1 MRTARRPALDRSRR
15 PAPAPSRPCAFPRFE
30 HERLESGIRLWTLDV
45 ADRDLVSVTLL
56 MPGGSE
62 LDPPQ
67 LAGLASFTAGLR
79 SKGTR
84 RRTALEFA
92 AAAEDLG
99 TGISSSCSWE
109 IAGIGTTI
117 RSEDVAAGLE
127 LVAEAALQPTFRAE
141 EIERAR
147 RRRLAEIDRRRSDPP
162 SLARA
167 AFARAVY
174 DATPYGNPAIG
185 DRDTAQAITRS
196 DIAAFHEGTL
206 AARSC
211 HLIAVG
217 DLGRGQVRQAIEEK
231 IERHLRSHG
240 RDFEDEPATLEPDNA
255 TTPTR
260 RVVIVDRPG
269 AAQTQLRVGH
279 VGIPRRHPDRI
290 PIQVANSILGG
301 KFISRLNLS
310 LRERHG
316 YTYGVSSSFSSR
328 RGPGPFV
335 VSTAVANEV
344 TGAACREIVGELE
357 RLRAEPPSEAELDDA
372 RNYLVGVFP
381 YTLQTIQN
389 LASRLQALATFDLDR
404 DEYERWPE
412 RIRAATREDVHDVC
426 RRHLFPD
433 RLTVTAVG
441 PASELAPQLEDLGTI
456 EVQPAG

>member
-1 MRTARRPALDRSRR
+1 
-15 PAPAPSRPCAFPRFE
+15 
-30 HERLESGIRLWTLDV
+30 
-45 ADRDLVSVTLL
+45 

-79 SKGTR
+79 SKGTQ

-109 IAGIGTTI
+109 MAGVGTTI
-117 RSEDVAAGLE
+117 RSEDVGAGLE
-127 LVAEAALQPTFRAE
+127 LVAEAALQPAFKAE

-174 DATPYGNPAIG
+174 DGTPYGNPAIG

-217 DLGRGQVRQAIEEK
+217 DLGPGRVRQAIEEK
-231 IERHLRSHG
+231 IERDLRTHG
-240 RDFEDEPATLEPDNA
+240 REFDHEPAGLEPEA

-260 RVVIVDRPG
+260 RIVIVDRPE
-269 AAQTQLRVGH
+269 AAQTQLRIGH

-290 PIQVANSILGG
+290 KVQVANSILGG
-301 KFISRLNLS
+301 KFMSRLNLS

-357 RLRAEPPSEAELDDA
+357 RLRHEPPSKAELDDA

-381 YTLQTIQN
+381 YTLQTIQS
-389 LASRLQALATFDLDR
+389 LASRLQALATFDLDH
-404 DEYERWPE
+404 DEYVRWPE
-412 RIRAATREDVHDVC
+412 RIRATTARDVHEIS

-456 EVQPAG
+456 EVKPAR

>member
-1 MRTARRPALDRSRR
+1 MKDATHPALDRSRP
-15 PAPAPSRPCAFPRFE
+15 PAAAPSQPCAFPRFE
-30 HERLESGIRLWTLDV
+30 HERLESGVRLWTLDV
-45 ADRDLVSVTLL
+45 PDRNLVTVTLL
-56 MPGGSE
+56 VPGGSE
-62 LDPPQ
+62 LAPPH

-79 SKGTR
+79 SKGTTQ
-84 RRTALEFA
+84 RTALEFA

-99 TGISSSCSWE
+99 TAVSASCSWE
-109 IAGIGTTI
+109 IAGVGTTM

-127 LVAEAALQPTFRAE
+127 LVAEAAVQPAFEEE

-147 RRRLAEIDRRRSDPP
+147 RRRLAEIERRRSDPA
-162 SLARA
+162 SLAGA

-174 DATPYGNPAIG
+174 DETPYGKQTIG
-185 DRDTAQAITRS
+185 DRESTQAIARS
-196 DIAAFHEGTL
+196 DIAAFHDRAL

-217 DLGRGQVRQAIEEK
+217 DLGPDRLRRTIEDK
-231 IERHLRSHG
+231 IERPLRSHTG
-240 RDFEDEPATLEPDNA
+240 DFDDEPARLEPGQPG
-255 TTPTR
+255 TPAR
-260 RVVIVDRPG
+260 QVVIVDRPG
-269 AAQTQLRVGH
+269 AAQTELRVGH

-301 KFISRLNLS
+301 KFMSRLNLN

-335 VSTAVANEV
+335 VGTAVANEV
-344 TGAACREIVGELE
+344 TGAACREIVAELE
-357 RLRAEPPSEAELDDA
+357 RLCSEPPSEAELDDA

-381 YTLQTIQN
+381 YTMQTIQN
-389 LASRLQALATFDLDR
+389 LSSRLKALATFDLDH

-412 RIRAATREDVHDVC
+412 RIRATTREDVHEVC

-433 RLTVTAVG
+433 RLTITAVG
-441 PASELAPQLEDLGTI
+441 PASELEPQLEDL
-456 EVQPAG
+456 